1 MKKIISLCLLL
12 FVMLSVYSQSV
23 NNYVFTDFQNGA
35 VYFKNKKIIGGILNY
50 ESVNKKMVF
59 KQNGEILELATPEN
73 VDSVS
78 ISGRT
83 FVSYSKGEFFEKVA
97 IEKGYLYI
105 QYNSKK
111 FVSAKQVGF
120 GGYSELS
127 NSKSISASSLD
138 GGQTVSNDYTQM
150 TSADQFRTN
159 TIIFYWI
166 KRKNDFLNVS
176 SQSQLIKA
184 FPAKK
189 QKIQEFVI
197 ENKINFESIDDI
209 KKIINLCLSN

>member
-1 MKKIISLCLLL
+1 MKKIISLCSLL
-12 FVMLSVYSQSV
+12 FVVLSIYSQSV
-23 NNYVFTDFQNGA
+23 NNYAFTDFQNGA
-35 VYFKNKKIIGGILNY
+35 VYFKNNKIIGGVLNY

-59 KQNGEILELATPEN
+59 KQNGEILELSTPEN
-73 VDSVS
+73 VDSVI

-97 IEKGYLYI
+97 IEKGYLYL

-127 NSKSISASSLD
+127 NSKSITASSLD
-138 GGQTVSNDYTQM
+138 GGQTSAADYSQL
-150 TSADQFRTN
+150 TSAEQFRTN
-159 TIIFYWI
+159 TIVFYWI
-166 KRKNDFLNVS
+166 KRKNDYLNVS
-176 SQSQLIKA
+176 SQSQLIRA
-184 FPAKK
+184 FPTKK

-197 ENKINFESIDDI
+197 ENKTNFDSVEDVKRVINM
-209 KKIINLCLSN
+209 CLNN